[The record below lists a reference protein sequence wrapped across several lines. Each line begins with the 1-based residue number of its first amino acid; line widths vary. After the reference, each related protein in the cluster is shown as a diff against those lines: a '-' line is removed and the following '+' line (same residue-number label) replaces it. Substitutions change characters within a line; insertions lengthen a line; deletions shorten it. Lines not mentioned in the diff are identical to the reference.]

1 MGVLILFAQLVCGI
15 RFIIAGILFVNVN
28 KFLGKE
34 WVGARMGWM
43 SFISG
48 KLSSILKSWEKVAF
62 KKKKKNRQGEL
73 FAVLITQYDISGS
86 TIQLLIC

>member
-62 KKKKKNRQGEL
+62 KKKKKTTNKENC
-73 FAVLITQYDISGS
+73 
-86 TIQLLIC
+86 LLC